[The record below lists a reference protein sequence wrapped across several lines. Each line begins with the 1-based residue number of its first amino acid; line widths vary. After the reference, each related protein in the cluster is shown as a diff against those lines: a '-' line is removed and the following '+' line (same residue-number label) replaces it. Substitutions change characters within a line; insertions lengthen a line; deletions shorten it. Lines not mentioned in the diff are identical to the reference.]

1 LSLKPGEPT
10 GSRSNDYYRQMILVL
25 TSTPIRA
32 GLRRLAVSGIGRP
45 APPREEAGPGRAD
58 SRNGSSAIYE
68 ATKATFLMALVN
80 LGAHP

>member
-1 LSLKPGEPT
+1 MSLKPGEPT
-10 GSRSNDYYRQMILVL
+10 GSRSNDYYRQMILVNVNPH
-25 TSTPIRA
+25 SRRSQAP
-32 GLRRLAVSGIGRP
+32 GCLRHWHAL

-58 SRNGSSAIYE
+58 SRNGSAAIYE